1 MKGPNPT
8 VLSPISR
15 NLRKPLTRRPPLAPL
30 VPLVP
35 VPRCGAAVSGD
46 VLPRRCA
53 TAKAP
58 FIHYATSIFA
68 RNRTVNL
75 ANSSNM
81 DMVPCR
87 GYLPS
92 ACPTDT

>member
-1 MKGPNPT
+1 MKGPNPK
-8 VLSPISR
+8 VLSPTSR

-35 VPRCGAAVSGD
+35 LVPVPRCGAAVSGH

-68 RNRTVNL
+68 RNHCKPSQL
-75 ANSSNM
+75 LKH
-81 DMVPCR
+81 
-87 GYLPS
+87 GYGDVSRIPSLRLP
-92 ACPTDT
+92 